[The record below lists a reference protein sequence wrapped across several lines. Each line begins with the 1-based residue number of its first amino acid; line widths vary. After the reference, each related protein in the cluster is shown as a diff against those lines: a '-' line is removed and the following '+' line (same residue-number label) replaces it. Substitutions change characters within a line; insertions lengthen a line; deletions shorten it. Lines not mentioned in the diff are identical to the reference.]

1 MVQSD
6 AQCGSSSLSPVTVG
20 GQSVAASVSEADEP
34 PVQSSLGPVD
44 WIQWEL
50 PAVPSSQCRIDT
62 ALTVCSASVGPVV
75 EAAATVVAIFGD
87 SEQSGS
93 RAQQCQRSQSAKAIL
108 RKNSSNSAVSAV
120 QIQFKH
126 PVLNGLSE
134 RSDKR
139 NSVLRK
145 HKKTIY
151 TAYIYI
157 FIYTVCVCAVRA
169 KSPPVDRG

>member
-1 MVQSD
+1 MS
-6 AQCGSSSLSPVTVG
+6 A
-20 GQSVAASVSEADEP
+20 QSVSDSYFEP
-34 PVQSSLGPVD
+34 Q
-44 WIQWEL
+44 
-50 PAVPSSQCRIDT
+50 T
-62 ALTVCSASVGPVV
+62 
-75 EAAATVVAIFGD
+75 
-87 SEQSGS
+87 
-93 RAQQCQRSQSAKAIL
+93 
-108 RKNSSNSAVSAV
+108 SSNSAVSAV

-157 FIYTVCVCAVRA
+157 YYYIYIFIYTVCVCVQCALNPLRLTGVEFAQPRA
-169 KSPPVDRG
+169 SFENNWLGETLWQCYSWKRSIKVKTHSFLKRGTNSSEERYLVSTPAQFTLVPTFLSLSIPFATSSCT